1 MSPTG
6 QISWR
11 SVGLTAR
18 AVKRAL
24 YPNSRRKRQ
33 EGPAQRVGAYH
44 SGGNASHPGPNNT
57 AGQMGAA
64 PSFHP
69 EKGRATDGPQEKGGT
84 GERNTQK
91 KAQTIPGNR
100 EPRCTAPE
108 HRASEQVPG
117 KSQSCWKCSPAG
129 PPGNTGGT
137 KPKPS
142 TENKPVDGSLGE
154 LGKQELQDPAKWAE
168 LLSRQCA
175 KVAGSEQNPAERTA
189 KEKEGDKSAPSAKEK
204 VKQDDEKRAAGGGA
218 GGGGDPGKPPG
229 GGEDKR
235 ERGAETTYL
244 TYSPVCCS
252 CNRQGVEQLKFR
264 EEHQAKGGEV
274 TFCTRIIR
282 EGSTTRLGICLMV
295 SNTGLVRTSKG
306 KLCGH
311 IVCPRCLVTKQDRAM
326 CPCCARRLEAQG
338 AAKGGAGPLPRKESQ
353 AAAEVKEEPPRSEEE
368 DKAEG
373 ERKESKRRRRST
385 SDSRAPRARRRVRE
399 PSSEEE
405 EEEPTPPPSE
415 GEGDRDRKGGR
426 ERASSPGRRD
436 RNPEPEEME
445 DVLEEQTSECII
457 SCCHRWTQPGFDTC
471 CEPCEASRGKR
482 HSQMCDRLNKRDPPP
497 PRREYDSDEE
507 GRDKDK
513 RGKGKGKGK
522 GGWKGGKGGAQKN
535 WKRYERDKQ
544 RWRTWQSGKA
554 R

>member
-1 MSPTG
+1 MFALCALTIWGIVPWDLTAFLLCDLLLAAAILGGCTQRCRQLGRSRGDQSGSQPGQSKWPSTPTHTASG
-6 QISWR
+6 KKDPLSELEHTTQGETHPTR
-11 SVGLTAR
+11 GLTIQQVRWEQHLAFIQKKEEQR
-18 AVKRAL
+18 M
-24 YPNSRRKRQ
+24 
-33 EGPAQRVGAYH
+33 GPH
-44 SGGNASHPGPNNT
+44 
-57 AGQMGAA
+57 
-64 PSFHP
+64 
-69 EKGRATDGPQEKGGT
+69 KKGGT

-405 EEEPTPPPSE
+405 EEEEPTPPPSE

-445 DVLEEQTSECII
+445 DVLEEQTSECVI

-482 HSQMCDRLNKRDPPP
+482 HSQMCDRLSKRPAPSP
-497 PRREYDSDEE
+497 
-507 GRDKDK
+507 
-513 RGKGKGKGK
+513 
-522 GGWKGGKGGAQKN
+522 
-535 WKRYERDKQ
+535 Q
-544 RWRTWQSGKA
+544 RI
-554 R
+554 